1 MGTGGAERQP
11 AGVSDSNFSG
21 FGGGEKARPYKSVR
35 DQKILSS
42 SMERKNLLYKGGG
55 KEQRFEKIF
64 GTRAPPSKCPLLGND
79 MLTMAFLLS
88 RVLDRVDSPQ
98 FHEWAGSRHVCE
110 RDAVA
115 SQGGEAKRARE
126 KVDMMVHPHQRG
138 GN

>member
-1 MGTGGAERQP
+1 
-11 AGVSDSNFSG
+11 
-21 FGGGEKARPYKSVR
+21 
-35 DQKILSS
+35 
-42 SMERKNLLYKGGG
+42 
-55 KEQRFEKIF
+55 
-64 GTRAPPSKCPLLGND
+64 

-138 GN
+138 GIKGESTGKLKLYNNNVQ